1 MRIPVLLS
9 AALLA
14 FAALADAATPSDGV
28 LIIHSNQ
35 RVTPAAMVIENTLR
49 TEVPDALQ
57 RHVDFFSEYLDIEW
71 ASTAQY
77 AAAQAEFLRQKYAG
91 RNIRVIVA
99 SAPQALQFATTFR
112 NRMLPGVPI
121 VHVAMAKDQLERM
134 SLPADVVG
142 KTVDLDPT
150 ATLELALRLQPYAR
164 RLVIVLGAAE
174 RDRIWEQR
182 LREAVDRL
190 EMHPEVEY
198 LVGLP
203 TADVLRRLAA
213 LTKDTIVYTPGYFV
227 DGAGHVATPRQSLEL
242 IGPASAAPVYGPL
255 DTFLGT
261 GIVGGYMAPYEDQ
274 ARQAGAVLVRLLN
287 GTPPAAIPSSS
298 ITNVAV
304 VDSRAMRR
312 FGIDERLLPVGA
324 VVRFREPTA
333 WDTYWRE
340 ISIGIAIF
348 VLQAGL
354 ISALLIERRSRHR
367 IATALEDSQKQMN
380 LAARA
385 ARLSMWI
392 WEVARE
398 NVRATPRLRKPAVER
413 PIPFADVLASAHV
426 ADRDELV
433 RAVEESLAT
442 GEEIDVEYRVVA
454 PDGAV
459 RWVAAR
465 GRADKSHG
473 ARLTGVALDITARK
487 AAELQAEIDRS
498 ALTHMTRVSMM
509 GQLSASIAHQLN
521 QPLAAILGNAETAR
535 KMLGRENIDLVEL
548 REICDDIVTED
559 NRAADVIR
567 RLGALYKRGEMKLEP
582 LDLNDLVR
590 ETLDL
595 VRTELMT
602 RHVIPVT
609 DLASSLPAVDGGRVQ
624 LQQVLLNL
632 ILNAADAM
640 DGIDATERKLTV
652 RTQLNGGNI
661 RLCVVDRG
669 TGIAPDNI
677 ESVFDA
683 FWSTKA
689 GGLGIGLAICQS
701 ILTAHGGTL
710 TVTNNPD
717 GGATFCASW
726 PIYQLA

>member
-1 MRIPVLLS
+1 VLLS

-710 TVTNNPD
+710 TVANNPD